1 MDRRASLTVGVDLG
15 DRYSELCYLSDAG
28 EVLDRV
34 RVRTRPGAFLDA
46 LAGYRARV
54 VLEAGTHSRW
64 VSSVV
69 EELGHEVIVANPRRV
84 DLISKSQRKSDV
96 TDAELLARL
105 GRADP
110 ALLSPIQHRAETTQV
125 DLAVVQARAAVVRS
139 RTLLVNHCR
148 GIVKAAGERLP
159 SCDASTFHKKLVEVP
174 EELRPVLEPL
184 FASIFSL
191 TTTIGRYDR
200 ELDRLCREAH
210 PETELLRR
218 VWGVGPVLALTF
230 ILTLDDP
237 SRFERSRDVGPFLG
251 LVPARNQSGGS
262 DPGLRITKAGDVYL
276 RCLLVQS
283 AQRLLRSDAPDT
295 ALKRFG
301 ERLVARGGKAAKK
314 KAVVAT
320 ARKLAV
326 LLHHLWRTAEVY
338 EPLHQVEAREE

>member
-1 MDRRASLTVGVDLG
+1 MDQDASLTIGVDLG
-15 DRYSELCYLSDAG
+15 DRYSELCYLSGAG
-28 EVLDRV
+28 EVLDRA

-46 LAGYRARV
+46 LVGDRARV

-64 VSSVV
+64 VSSVL

-84 DLISKSQRKSDV
+84 ELISKSQRKSDV

-110 ALLSPIQHRAETTQV
+110 ALLSPIVHRPETTQV
-125 DLAVVQARAAVVRS
+125 DLAVVRARAAVVRS

-148 GIVKAAGERLP
+148 GIVKAAGQRLP
-159 SCDASTFHKKLVEVP
+159 SCDANTFHTKLASVP
-174 EELRPVLEPL
+174 EDLRPVLEPL
-184 FASIFSL
+184 FASILSL
-191 TTTIGRYDR
+191 TTTIREYDS
-200 ELDRLCREAH
+200 ELERLCREAY
-210 PETELLRR
+210 PETEMLRQ
-218 VWGVGPVLALTF
+218 VWGVGPILALTF
-230 ILTLDDP
+230 ILTLDDVA
-237 SRFERSRDVGPFLG
+237 RFERSRDVGPFLG

-262 DPGLRITKAGDVYL
+262 DPGMHITKAGNVYL

-283 AQRLLRSDAPDT
+283 AQRLLRADAPDT

-301 ERLVARGGKAAKK
+301 ERLAARGGTGAKK

-326 LLHHLWRTAEVY
+326 LLHRLWRTAEVY
-338 EPLHQVEAREE
+338 EPLRGVETGEE